1 MVKFL
6 NLIASEPDIARIP
19 IMIDSSKWEILEAGL
34 QVVQGKPVVNSIS
47 LKEGEANF
55 IDQAKK
61 IKRYGAAVIVMA
73 FDEVGQADNYERRIE
88 IAKRSYDILVNQ
100 IDFPPEDIIFDLN
113 IFPVATGMDE
123 HRRNAIDFIEA
134 TRWVRTNLPYVSVSG
149 GVSNVSF
156 SFRGNDAVREAMH
169 SVFLYHAIKAGMN
182 MGIVNPT
189 MLEVYDE
196 IPKDLLEL
204 IEDVMLD
211 RRDDATERLLDFSER
226 VKSVRKEKLKT
237 WPGES
242 NLFRIVLRML

>member
-1 MVKFL
+1 M
-6 NLIASEPDIARIP
+6 
-19 IMIDSSKWEILEAGL
+19 
-34 QVVQGKPVVNSIS
+34 
-47 LKEGEANF
+47 
-55 IDQAKK
+55 
-61 IKRYGAAVIVMA
+61 
-73 FDEVGQADNYERRIE
+73 
-88 IAKRSYDILVNQ
+88 
-100 IDFPPEDIIFDLN
+100 
-113 IFPVATGMDE
+113 
-123 HRRNAIDFIEA
+123 
-134 TRWVRTNLPYVSVSG
+134 
-149 GVSNVSF
+149 
-156 SFRGNDAVREAMH
+156 REAMH

-242 NLFRIVLRML
+242 NRFRIVLLMPW